1 MTGIDLMAYKGL
13 LVDAFGVLYNQDG
26 GFEESA
32 ACVRAFLSAGKP
44 VVVVTNNTSLA
55 PSTIAE
61 RLHAMGMPIAPE
73 CIVSSGRGLAW
84 DPTCRQ
90 AMAGRS
96 VFLLGADEAGV
107 YVTDAGGRCVAALA
121 ESDAVVL
128 ACVAQ
133 DASVYDAIIEH
144 KNQRPQC
151 PIFCINPDRYI
162 PVGRQRVPV
171 VGYFAE
177 RIEQSAGP
185 VQWMGKPLPV
195 FSAVVRTYCADVL
208 GVSIDEDWVFV
219 DDNPDNVRQMTQDL
233 GIQGL
238 VSVATGLAQSWP
250 TQLPQSDAW
259 RYINRL
265 STRADL
271 WYDNASKTEKG

>member
-1 MTGIDLMAYKGL
+1 MTGVDLMAYEGL
-13 LVDAFGVLYNQDG
+13 LVDAFGVLYDQDG
-26 GFEESA
+26 VFEESA

-55 PSTIAE
+55 PNTIAE

-73 CIVSSGRGLAW
+73 FIVSSGRGLAW
-84 DPTCRQ
+84 DPTCQR

-107 YVTDAGGRCVAALA
+107 YVTDASGRCVPTLA
-121 ESDAVVL
+121 DADAVVL
-128 ACVAQ
+128 ACIAQ
-133 DASVYDAIIEH
+133 DDSVYDAIIEH
-144 KNQRPQC
+144 KNQHPQC

-162 PVGRQRVPV
+162 PVGNQRVPV

-177 RIEQSAGP
+177 RIEQSTGS
-185 VQWMGKPLPV
+185 VHWMGKPLPA
-195 FSAVVRTYCADVL
+195 FSEVVRTYCAAVL
-208 GVSIDEDWVFV
+208 GVSVDKNWVFV

-233 GIQGL
+233 GVQGL

-250 TQLPQSDAW
+250 TPLPQSDAW
-259 RYINRL
+259 RYINCL
-265 STRADL
+265 STPADL
-271 WYDNASKTEKG
+271 WYDNASKTKKG